1 MKNLAIIPARGGSKR
16 IPRKNI
22 RVFMGKPI
30 IVYSIKA
37 ALESR
42 LFDKVM
48 VSTDDAEIANIARE
62 HGAEVPFMRSL
73 ETANDYAGLTDVFLE
88 VLIEYEK
95 MGIVYDNFCCILP
108 TAPLIS
114 PDSLLDSW
122 NVLQNSDFDS
132 VYPVVPFSYP
142 VQRSVI
148 LTADHEIKMTWP
160 EYSDARS
167 QDLEPMYHDAG
178 TFYWV
183 KTRELLKEKTFD
195 TLKCGGIIVDELHV
209 QDIDN
214 EVDWQ
219 LAILKYQLIHGRK

>member
-22 RVFMGKPI
+22 RIFMGKPI
-30 IVYSIKA
+30 IIYSIEA
-37 ALESR
+37 ALESG
-42 LFDKVM
+42 LFDKIM
-48 VSTDDAEIANIARE
+48 VSTDDDEIADIARE

-73 ETANDYAGLTDVFLE
+73 ATANDYAGLTDVFLE
-88 VLIEYEK
+88 VLIEFEK
-95 MGIVYDNFCCILP
+95 IGIVYDNFCCILP

-114 PDSLLDSW
+114 PRNLLDSW
-122 NVLQNSDFDS
+122 DVMQNSGFDS
-132 VYPVVPFSYP
+132 VYPIVPFSYP

-148 LTADHEIKMTWP
+148 LTSDHEIKMKWL
-160 EYSDARS
+160 EYSNARS

-183 KTRELLKEKTFD
+183 KTREFLKERTFD
-195 TLKCGGIIVDELHV
+195 TLRCGGIIIDEMRV

-214 EVDWQ
+214 EEDWQ
-219 LAILKYQLIHGRK
+219 LAMLKYQLIHDRK